1 MQQCSP
7 VAAACDARVLQARLV
22 GKSDILNAAYNGD
35 VGLVQDHILADA
47 ACVHVKDG
55 L

>member
-1 MQQCSP
+1 M
-7 VAAACDARVLQARLV
+7 LQARLV
-22 GKSDILNAAYNGD
+22 GKDDILTSARIGD

-55 L
+55 G